1 MRTSPP
7 KKLSL
12 MSERE
17 AQLVLSSAPGHLSS
31 LTRRELRGRVLRA
44 RKLVDKYEDLALR
57 QRREALRKQAP
68 RRTRP
73 AEGNKNTLRKA
84 AYFRQALERFE
95 KRLEVVDRQGTARA
109 AVVAK
114 RPSRAQRRA
123 AGSRRG
129 RAATARRTTTA
140 RGVTGKKPVRR
151 TRAAG
156 RTATV
161 SVRATRAQRKKGG
174 ARKQQRFGSVRRTSH
189 GVARNRRTQARRDS
203 RR

>member
-1 MRTSPP
+1 
-7 KKLSL
+7 

-44 RKLVDKYEDLALR
+44 RRLVDKYEDLAMR

-68 RRTRP
+68 RRVRP

-95 KRLEVVDRQGTARA
+95 KRLEVVDRQGEARA
-109 AVVAK
+109 MAK

-129 RAATARRTTTA
+129 RMATAGRATA
-140 RGVTGKKPVRR
+140 RGVMGKKPVRR

-156 RTATV
+156 RTATG
-161 SVRATRAQRKKGG
+161 SARATKAQRRKGG
-174 ARKQQRFGSVRRTSH
+174 ARKQQRFGAVRRTSH